1 MKRILKRIT
10 ETRIGASPIPV
21 GSMVIFAKNEEAW
34 RGRVSDYGT
43 LSNGKT
49 FYYIKDA
56 VSDDNGKVQSFDV
69 EDKEIIRALT
79 GLEMEHGFYNE

>member
-34 RGRVSDYGT
+34 RGRVSDIGV
-43 LSNGKT
+43 LCDGKT
-49 FYYIKDA
+49 FYYVKDA
-56 VSDDNGKVQSFDV
+56 VSDTGKVQSFDI
-69 EDKEIIRALT
+69 ESNEIIKSIS
-79 GLEMEHGFYNE
+79 GLEIEHGFYG